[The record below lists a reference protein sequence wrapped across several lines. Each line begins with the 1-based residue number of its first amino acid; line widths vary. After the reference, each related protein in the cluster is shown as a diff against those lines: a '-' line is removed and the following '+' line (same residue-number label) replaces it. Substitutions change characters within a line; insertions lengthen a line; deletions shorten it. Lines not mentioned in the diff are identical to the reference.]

1 MTAERPTIAQQ
12 SYLRRL
18 AQRKGVSF
26 TPPKTKRQAS
36 AEINRLKSLKGRG
49 YTFAEASARADHSD
63 VALLNGAAIRAD
75 EVTGYGSA
83 ASLRDSTPDHY
94 DGLERTEMWG

>member
-1 MTAERPTIAQQ
+1 MTADRPTAAQQ

-36 AEINRLKSLKGRG
+36 AEINRLKAIKGRG
-49 YTFAEASARADHSD
+49 HTFAEASAKPDHSD
-63 VALLNGAAIRAD
+63 VALPNGAAMRPS
-75 EVTGYGSA
+75 EVSGYGSR
-83 ASLRDSTPDHY
+83 ASLRAGVEDHY
-94 DGLERTEMWG
+94 DGLGRFEMWG